1 LYYNIIYKFQIII
14 ATCIFLSA
22 KINDD
27 SKRIRDI
34 VNVIYFVN
42 SRHEKI
48 SNCENNQEIKDEIYY
63 NLKNDNYLAD
73 EDSTL
78 VKTIGQLTLENV
90 KLFLFLIS
98 IILSERIFYIL
109 KYIF

>member
-1 LYYNIIYKFQIII
+1 MSDLLKIII

-22 KINDD
+22 KINDN

-48 SNCENNQEIKDEIYY
+48 QNCENKKEPKDEIYY

-78 VKTIGQLTLENV
+78 VKTMWQLTLENV
-90 KLFLFLIS
+90 KFF
-98 IILSERIFYIL
+98 F
-109 KYIF
+109 